1 MVPPLV
7 GVAVNVTEVPAQM
20 VVFEAAIETDGFK
33 LLTTL
38 IVRLL
43 DVAVALDVQF
53 AFEVSTQVI
62 TSPETKPVA
71 IYVDKLKPTLVPF
84 FFH

>member
-1 MVPPLV
+1 MK
-7 GVAVNVTEVPAQM
+7 VTEVPAQI
-20 VVFEAAIETDGFK
+20 VVLDAEIETDGFK

-43 DVAVALDVQF
+43 DVAVVFDVQF
-53 AFEVSTQVI
+53 ALEVSTHVI

-71 IYVDKLKPTLVPF
+71 I
-84 FFH
+84 

>member
-1 MVPPLV
+1 MV
-7 GVAVNVTEVPAQM
+7 GVAVNVTEVPAQI
-20 VVFEAAIETDGFK
+20 VVLEAEIETDGLK

-38 IVRLL
+38 IVRLF
-43 DVAVALDVQF
+43 DAAVELLTQF
-53 AFEVSTQVI
+53 ALEVRTQVI

-71 IYVDKLKPTLVPF
+71 MYVDKLKPTLLPF

>member
-1 MVPPLV
+1 MK
-7 GVAVNVTEVPAQM
+7 VTEVPTQI
-20 VVFEAAIETDGFK
+20 VVLDAEIETDGFK

-43 DVAVALDVQF
+43 DVAVAFDVQF

-71 IYVDKLKPTLVPF
+71 I
-84 FFH
+84 

>member
-1 MVPPLV
+1 VPPFV
-7 GVAVNVTEVPAQM
+7 GVAVNVTDVPEQI
-20 VVFEAAIETDGFK
+20 VVLDAEIETDGFK

-43 DVAVALDVQF
+43 DVAVELLEQF

-62 TSPETKPVA
+62 TSPETRPVA
-71 IYVDKLKPTLVPF
+71 MYVDKLSPTLVPF